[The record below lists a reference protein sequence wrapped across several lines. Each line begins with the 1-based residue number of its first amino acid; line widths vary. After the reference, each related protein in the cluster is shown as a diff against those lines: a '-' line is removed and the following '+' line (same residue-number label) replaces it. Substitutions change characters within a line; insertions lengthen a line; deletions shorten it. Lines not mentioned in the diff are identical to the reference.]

1 MIFRQILHPATGCAS
16 YVFGCTGKKSLAV
29 VDPHIEHIDD
39 YLAVATAAASP
50 IVAIVETHVQADH
63 HSGATALAALTG
75 APIYLHEA
83 ADVTFPH
90 RTLRDGDELE
100 LGNDYLRVLHT
111 PGHSPDSICLLA
123 GDRTR
128 GPDPWFLLTGDTL
141 FVGDAG
147 RPDLTAGEA
156 GESGEV
162 RAADGSQNETR
173 AAAASAARTLYDSL
187 QRLLALPDDLE
198 IYPAH
203 FAGSACGRAMS
214 GKPSS
219 TLGFERR
226 FNQAL
231 RQHDPD
237 EFITFMLT
245 DLPAPPAGHQEIRAA
260 NRQGETYMGF
270 ALAQGTNNAVTPA
283 QGQSQERGE
292 VDAATTR
299 LN

>member
-1 MIFRQILHPATGCAS
+1 MIFRQVLHLATGCAS
-16 YVFGCTGKKSLAV
+16 YVFGCTGKKALAV
-29 VDPHIEHIDD
+29 VDPHIDHVDD
-39 YLAVATAAASP
+39 YLAAAEAARSP

-63 HSGATALAALTG
+63 LSGATALAARTE

-111 PGHSPDSICLLA
+111 PGHSPDSMCLLV

-147 RPDLTAGEA
+147 RPDLTADTTTSPATDAAPEA
-156 GESGEV
+156 DATQ
-162 RAADGSQNETR
+162 AAL
-173 AAAASAARTLYDSL
+173 TLYASL

-198 IYPAH
+198 LYPAH
-203 FAGSACGRAMS
+203 FAGSSCGRMMS

-226 FNQAL
+226 FNPAL
-231 RQHDPD
+231 QVRSPED
-237 EFITFMLT
+237 FAAFMLT
-245 DLPAPPAGHQEIRAA
+245 DLPAAPLRHREIRAA
-260 NRQGETYMGF
+260 NRQ
-270 ALAQGTNNAVTPA
+270 AQDL
-283 QGQSQERGE
+283 ERV
-292 VDAATTR
+292 VD
-299 LN
+299 

>member
-16 YVFGCTGKKSLAV
+16 YVFGCTGKKALAV
-29 VDPHIEHIDD
+29 VDAHAEHLDD
-39 YLAVATAAASP
+39 YLAVAEAAASP

-63 HSGATALAALTG
+63 FSGAAALAERTG
-75 APIYLHEA
+75 APIYLHES

-111 PGHSPDSICLLA
+111 PGHSPDSMCLLV

-147 RPDLTAGEA
+147 RPDLTASPTVATGA
-156 GESGEV
+156 T
-162 RAADGSQNETR
+162 D
-173 AAAASAARTLYDSL
+173 AARTLYHSL
-187 QRLLALPDDLE
+187 QRLGTLPDDLE

-214 GKPSS
+214 GKASS

-226 FNQAL
+226 FNSAL
-231 RQHDPD
+231 RQRDAD
-237 EFITFMLT
+237 EFIAFMLA
-245 DLPAPPAGHQEIRAA
+245 DLPAPPAGHREIRAA
-260 NRQGETYMGF
+260 NR
-270 ALAQGTNNAVTPA
+270 
-283 QGQSQERGE
+283 RGE
-292 VDAATTR
+292 PLGSLAPLPDTRTAAVGAPGQE
-299 LN
+299 

>member
-39 YLAVATAAASP
+39 YIAVAEAAASP
-50 IVAIVETHVQADH
+50 IVAIIETHVQADH
-63 HSGATALAALTG
+63 LSGATVLAERTG

-90 RTLRDGDELE
+90 RTLRDGDQVE
-100 LGNDYLRVLHT
+100 LGNDYVRVIHT
-111 PGHSPDSICLLA
+111 PGHSPDSISLLV

-128 GPDPWFLLTGDTL
+128 GADPWFVLTGDTL

-147 RPDLTAGEA
+147 RPDLTTGEA
-156 GESGEV
+156 GDSG
-162 RAADGSQNETR
+162 GETP
-173 AAAASAARTLYDSL
+173 AQVATEAARTLHASL

-198 IYPAH
+198 VYPAH

-214 GKPSS
+214 GKPNS

-226 FNQAL
+226 FNPAL
-231 RQHDPD
+231 RLDDPD
-237 EFITFMLT
+237 KFITFMLT

-260 NRQGETYMGF
+260 NR
-270 ALAQGTNNAVTPA
+270 
-283 QGQSQERGE
+283 RGE
-292 VDAATTR
+292 AHATAAHSS
-299 LN
+299 

>member
-16 YVFGCTGKKSLAV
+16 YIFGCTGKKALAV
-29 VDPHIEHIDD
+29 VDAHAEHLDD
-39 YLAVATAAASP
+39 YLAVAEAASSP
-50 IVAIVETHVQADH
+50 IVAIIETHVQADH
-63 HSGATALAALTG
+63 RSGALALAERTG

-83 ADVTFPH
+83 ADVAFAH
-90 RTLRDGDELE
+90 RALADGDELT

-111 PGHSPDSICLLA
+111 PGHSPDSMCLLV

-147 RPDLTAGEA
+147 RPDLTAGATSPTEA
-156 GESGEV
+156 AG
-162 RAADGSQNETR
+162 
-173 AAAASAARTLYDSL
+173 TLYASL
-187 QRLLALPDDLE
+187 QRLLTLPDDLE

-226 FNQAL
+226 FNPAL
-231 RQHDPD
+231 RQANAD
-237 EFITFMLT
+237 EFVAFMLAE
-245 DLPAPPAGHQEIRAA
+245 LPAPPAGHEAIRAA
-260 NRQGETYMGF
+260 NRRGDPPVGS
-270 ALAQGTNNAVTPA
+270 ALTKGRP
-283 QGQSQERGE
+283 
-292 VDAATTR
+292 
-299 LN
+299 